1 MNHDERCPVALMAYE
16 LDVGRDT
23 SEKKIIKDIEMR
35 KDEFLFTI
43 GLGPGGIPPG
53 IFLIP

>member
-1 MNHDERCPVALMAYE
+1 LNHDERCPVALMAYE

>member
-1 MNHDERCPVALMAYE
+1 MAYE
-16 LDVGRDT
+16 LDVDHDT
-23 SEKKIIKDIEMR
+23 LENKMMKDILMR
-35 KDEFLFTI
+35 ILFTI